1 MNQYAAR
8 LMIRRRAA
16 AAGVTAPIGND
27 TFRATGII
35 AYLANVGALEH
46 RQCPRTTKPYDRMD
60 LRPLGR
66 SCRLFS
72 CNFTVQLE
80 VEWIRL

>member
-8 LMIRRRAA
+8 LIISRRAA

-35 AYLANVGALEH
+35 AYLSPMSARSNTGNARAQEPAHDQAL
-46 RQCPRTTKPYDRMD
+46 
-60 LRPLGR
+60 
-66 SCRLFS
+66 
-72 CNFTVQLE
+72 
-80 VEWIRL
+80 